1 LRIVEWVKASDG
13 IHFLKSMEWSPTDIN
28 HPKTRIAYV
37 DASGVGIGIW
47 FLGENAGFQCPLP
60 EVP

>member
-37 DASGVGIGIW
+37 DASGVGISVW
-47 FLGENAGFQCPLP
+47 FPGEYAGF
-60 EVP
+60 